1 MKMENNENVALGVK
15 MQNAYIMVKDVKNTE
30 TVTKS
35 GIIIPRKKYQ
45 RLAKVVAVSENEKDI
60 KVGDVIVKPIGRG
73 TPVTIDGVE
82 YECIKKDRLFAK
94 L

>member
-1 MKMENNENVALGVK
+1 MENKENEIGIR
-15 MQNAYIMVKDVKNTE
+15 MQNEYVLVQDVKNKE

-35 GIIIPRKKYQ
+35 GIIVPGEKYQ
-45 RLAKVVAVSENEKDI
+45 RLARVVAVEDGEQHL
-60 KVGDVIVKPIGRG
+60 KVGDVIVKPVGRG